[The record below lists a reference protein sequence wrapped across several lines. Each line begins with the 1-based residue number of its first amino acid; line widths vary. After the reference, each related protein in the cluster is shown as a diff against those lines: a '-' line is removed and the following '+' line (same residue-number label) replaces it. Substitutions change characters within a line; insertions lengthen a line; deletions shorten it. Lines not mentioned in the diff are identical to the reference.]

1 MKVQKIIGRKC
12 KGCNLEVRLGNRTLK
27 DFKENVTNIEH
38 LEFIVKTGY
47 CMSCLVEKGY
57 CD

>member
-1 MKVQKIIGRKC
+1 MKIQKIIGRKC
-12 KGCNLEVRLGNRTLK
+12 KGCNLECTYDNLILIYQK
-27 DFKENVTNIEH
+27 KITNIEH

-47 CMSCLVEKGY
+47 CKSCLVEKGY

>member
-1 MKVQKIIGRKC
+1 MKIQKIIGRKC
-12 KGCNLEVRLGNRTLK
+12 KGCNLEVRLA
-27 DFKENVTNIEH
+27 NIEH